1 MTDPV
6 ADRAREVLE
15 LHWRADHGWTVPN
28 AHTYPHLWLW
38 DSAFHA
44 IAWARLGDE
53 RAITELS
60 ALLGG
65 QVADGLVPHMQYGPG
80 GPDTYLGPLADRSSI
95 TQPPMYG
102 HAIATLSAAGI
113 EIPKELLDRA
123 TTALGW
129 LWEHRRD
136 PQTGLIMIVHPW
148 EAGND
153 HSPRWDGWGA
163 PGRTKADYVQ
173 KVRSG
178 WNKELLHACQF
189 DDDGAAVWSDIF
201 VAAPAGFNAYVAWNM
216 RELASVTGDAALLE
230 RAGELAAAID
240 QHLWNDQTGV
250 WDDRCIVGGDGE
262 TVHTP
267 ISDGVMPALVT
278 ASDER
283 AARALSALRDPALF
297 GGTPYGPTN
306 VSQSAAAYDPDAY
319 WRGAAWPNMS
329 YLLWVAAQRRGEQDL
344 ADEIAEQTR
353 AGAVASGWA
362 EYWNPHNGTGHGA
375 APQSWTSL
383 VATMGGSDA

>member
-1 MTDPV
+1 MDHPILT
-6 ADRAREVLE
+6 RARGVLE
-15 LHWRADHGWTVPN
+15 AHWRPEHGWTVPN

-38 DSAFHA
+38 DSAFHS

-53 RAITELS
+53 RAVPELL
-60 ALLGG
+60 AILRG
-65 QVADGLVPHMQYGPG
+65 QIADGLVPHMRYAPG
-80 GPDTYLGPLADRSSI
+80 GPDTYLGPLPDRSSI

-102 HAIATLSAAGI
+102 HAIATLTAAGI
-113 EIPKELLDRA
+113 DVSDEVRERA
-123 TTALGW
+123 TTALRW

-136 PQTGLIMIVHPW
+136 PETGLIVIVHPW

-173 KVRSG
+173 TVRSG
-178 WNKELLHACQF
+178 WNKELLHACEL
-189 DDDGAAVWSDIF
+189 DADGAAIWSSRF

-216 RELASVTGDAALLE
+216 RELAAVTGDAGLLD
-230 RAGELAAAID
+230 RATELADVID
-240 QHLWNDQTGV
+240 QQLWNDKAGL
-250 WDDRCIVGGDGE
+250 WDDRAVVGGDGE
-262 TVHTP
+262 SIRTP

-278 ASDER
+278 ASAER
-283 AARALSALRDPALF
+283 ANRALENLSDPAVF
-297 GGTPYGPTN
+297 GGCPYGPAN
-306 VSQSAAAYDPDAY
+306 VSQSDASYDPDAY

-329 YLLWVAAQRRGEQDL
+329 YLLWIAATRRGLTEL
-344 ADEIAEQTR
+344 ADAIAEQTR

-362 EYWNPHNGTGHGA
+362 EYWNPHDGTGHGA

-383 VATMGGSDA
+383 VATMGDADA